1 MRKDV
6 KWLVWIVVVL
16 FLCIW
21 VWNIT
26 CELINYRRMSEKQE
40 VYRVKVEEIE
50 KALGH
55 SGRIL
60 IRYSGTEPI
69 LRIMVEGEDEA
80 RLHKFAQEIVE
91 EVRKHLS

>member
-1 MRKDV
+1 MKRQERSLDDLAKAMEPFPQVLYNVEV
-6 KWLVWIVVVL
+6 KAKR
-16 FLCIW
+16 
-21 VWNIT
+21 
-26 CELINYRRMSEKQE
+26 ELSEIPE
-40 VYRVKVEEIE
+40 VNQKVKAIE

-80 RLHKFAQEIVE
+80 RLHKLAQEMVE